1 MEEFNPLYIKNRIEY
16 YLNELT
22 NINPIYNI
30 SDNIRQDLNKL
41 KKQVNFLLD
50 QNFKSY
56 DCSDDD
62 EESPGEENKR
72 IHSMTYSF
80 IHLVIYLSE
89 LIYLY
94 NELTSIS
101 KSETDKRTSLIRC
114 ICNIQCP
121 EEIMTKSIKTIFNGN
136 YYKQDEKIYI
146 FHNTTYDS

>member
-16 YLNELT
+16 YLDELIY
-22 NINPIYNI
+22 INPVFNI
-30 SDNIRQDLNKL
+30 SNNIRQDLNKL
-41 KKQVNFLLD
+41 IEQVKFLLD

-62 EESPGEENKR
+62 EESPVEESKR
-72 IHSMTYSF
+72 IRSMTYSF

-94 NELTSIS
+94 NELTSIN
-101 KSETDKRTSLIRC
+101 KSETDKRTSVMRC

-136 YYKQDEKIYI
+136 YYEQDDEIYI
-146 FHNTTYDS
+146 FL